1 MGKHNETG
9 KKGEDLAT
17 NFLATQG
24 IIILERNWR
33 HGRAEV
39 DIIGMDNKTMIFV
52 EVKTRSDDYFERPE
66 AAIDAKKRSL
76 MSRAAIAYMHKSGHD
91 WLIRFDVVS
100 IILRGSHE
108 PQIDLFKDAFFP
120 NLGD

>member
-9 KKGEDLAT
+9 KKGEDLAAV
-17 NFLATQG
+17 FLENQG
-24 IIILERNWR
+24 ITILERNWR

-39 DIIGMDNKTMIFV
+39 DIIGMEDKTMIFV

-66 AAIDAKKRSL
+66 AAVDAKKRSL
-76 MSRAAIAYMHKSGHD
+76 LSRAAIAYMHKSGHD

-100 IILRGSHE
+100 IILRGAHP
-108 PQIDLFKDAFFP
+108 PQIDFLKDAFFP
-120 NLGD
+120 KLSE